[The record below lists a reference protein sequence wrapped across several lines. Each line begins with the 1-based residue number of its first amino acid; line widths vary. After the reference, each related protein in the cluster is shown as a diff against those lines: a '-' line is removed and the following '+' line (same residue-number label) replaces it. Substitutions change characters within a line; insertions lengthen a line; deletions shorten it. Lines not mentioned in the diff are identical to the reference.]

1 MPDGSPLVDEVEETV
16 KSAANGSKVTVI
28 RLAVGKQVTVPA
40 AKIAAELH
48 KRFPGASIEM
58 KQSAIIDSVVVK
70 DIEIE

>member
-1 MPDGSPLVDEVEETV
+1 MLGASPLVDEVENTV

-48 KRFPGASIEM
+48 KRFPKASIEL
-58 KQSAIIDSVVVK
+58 KESVIADSIVVK
-70 DIEIE
+70 DIEVE